1 MPAHPQAGFS
11 NGISESY
18 PAHFTFVTA
27 QEYNEQCIADLKGI
41 DLSNYVAV
49 IGSGPSSPYIA
60 PVDKLIEKL
69 EAACGVTHVP
79 AENLWIFCQ
88 RAYESNQ
95 VAYFKVI
102 DESYL
107 ETPYWDSLVYRY
119 LVNMPFRSFVTLN
132 YDRQMPTAFAER
144 YPNDCDDRFSVYPP
158 QGNDGYFPATKMI
171 ADSPCLIAI
180 HGFAD
185 PDVPDWEKRA
195 ILRLDD
201 YNAHYT
207 GTNPKLLEWWQALLA
222 ITPCIFIGTRLQE
235 PGIEQ
240 VFNDASV
247 AMRDAIASKKHL
259 HLLACE
265 RAPVP
270 PHYPVPD
277 QSFSLI
283 RQLYYDKLDK
293 RHSGLMKILS
303 AFSAFQSVIPRPRS
317 TSVPAFS
324 ATSNHNFPNVP

>member
-1 MPAHPQAGFS
+1 MTGQ
-11 NGISESY
+11 
-18 PAHFTFVTA
+18 
-27 QEYNEQCIADLKGI
+27 QYNEHCIADLKGL
-41 DLSNYVAV
+41 DLNSYVAV

-60 PVDKLIEKL
+60 PVTTLIKKL
-69 EAACGVTHVP
+69 EAACGVTHDP
-79 AENLWIFCQ
+79 DEYLWIFCQ
-88 RAYESNQ
+88 RAYEAND
-95 VAYFKVI
+95 VAYFNRI
-102 DESYL
+102 RESYGD
-107 ETPYWDSLVYRY
+107 TPYWDSLVYRH

-158 QGNDGYFPATKMI
+158 QGNNGYFHATKLI

-185 PDVPDWEKRA
+185 PKSPEWERQA

-201 YNAHYT
+201 YNVHYT
-207 GTNPKLLEWWQALLA
+207 GTNPRLLEWWQTLLA
-222 ITPCIFIGTRLQE
+222 TTPCIFIGTRLQE

-240 VFNDASV
+240 VFKDASV
-247 AMRDAIASKKHL
+247 ALRDAISLKKHL
-259 HLLACE
+259 HLLACD
-265 RAPVP
+265 RAPLS

-283 RQLYYDKLDK
+283 RQVFYDKLDK
-293 RHSGLMKILS
+293 RHSGLMEILS
-303 AFSAFQSVIPRPRS
+303 AFSTFRTVIPSPRS

-324 ATSNHNFPNVP
+324 ATSNHNFPNVPQT